1 MYMKKLFT
9 IVSLLYCVAFAAA
22 QDADDKYAGQLLK
35 PSTEAPDFTFV
46 DNGKPTSLTSLR
58 GSYVVIDFWA
68 TWCPDCRKD
77 IPAMKALFEQY
88 APKGVR
94 FVGVSFDKEREALD
108 KYLEANRIA
117 WPQYYEGKP
126 WKETVISQQYHI
138 QWIPS
143 IYLIDKD
150 GKVLLSTV
158 MIEKIDQK
166 LKELCNIR

>member
-1 MYMKKLFT
+1 
-9 IVSLLYCVAFAAA
+9 
-22 QDADDKYAGQLLK
+22 
-35 PSTEAPDFTFV
+35 
-46 DNGKPTSLTSLR
+46 
-58 GSYVVIDFWA
+58 
-68 TWCPDCRKD
+68 
-77 IPAMKALFEQY
+77 MKALFEQY

-94 FVGVSFDKEREALD
+94 FVGVSFDKERVALD
-108 KYLEANRIA
+108 KYLEENRIA

-150 GKVLLSTV
+150 GKVLLSTG

-166 LKELCNIR
+166 IKELCNIR